1 LIALFFKELY
11 FITLDEDAAASAGV
25 SVRAISM
32 GFTVLTAMVIAISMR
47 VVGIL
52 LVSSLMILPVAG
64 ALQLARSF
72 KEALFLS
79 TGLSLI
85 SVLIGIFASFYLN
98 LSPGG
103 TIILFS
109 VWVLLLILAGKKAA
123 ASLQRR
129 KSADKTRVRN
139 TSV

>member
-1 LIALFFKELY
+1 M
-11 FITLDEDAAASAGV
+11 ASR
-25 SVRAISM
+25 SWETSI
-32 GFTVLTAMVIAISMR
+32 R
-47 VVGIL
+47 V
-52 LVSSLMILPVAG
+52 
-64 ALQLARSF
+64 
-72 KEALFLS
+72 
-79 TGLSLI
+79 SLI